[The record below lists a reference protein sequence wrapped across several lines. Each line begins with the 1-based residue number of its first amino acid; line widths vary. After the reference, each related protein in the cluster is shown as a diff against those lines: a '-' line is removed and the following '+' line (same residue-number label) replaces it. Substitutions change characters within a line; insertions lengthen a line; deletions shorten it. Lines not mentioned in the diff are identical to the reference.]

1 MRKDEILG
9 LTWDKVDL
17 EKRFIRLEA
26 TDTRDKEP
34 RLIPICD
41 ELYEIL
47 KRQPK
52 ALHHNYVFTYKGN
65 PIKTNFKR
73 SLATACR
80 NAGIPHGWKIKG
92 GFTFHDLRH
101 TYNT

>member
-9 LTWDKVDL
+9 LTWDKFDL

-47 KRQPK
+47 KLQPK